1 MNRGK
6 NDRRE
11 RRNCEICKI
20 LFSREI
26 RILILEMVRGINEI
40 NQISCFWILDIREM
54 YRLRNLLERKMNDV
68 AFVAIF
74 MITIEPKF
82 ESIFSIIH

>member
-11 RRNCEICKI
+11 RRNCEI

-26 RILILEMVRGINEI
+26 WILILEMVRGINEI

>member
-11 RRNCEICKI
+11 RRNCEI

-26 RILILEMVRGINEI
+26 RILILEIVRGINEI

>member
-11 RRNCEICKI
+11 RRNCEI

-74 MITIEPKF
+74 MITIEAKF

>member
-11 RRNCEICKI
+11 RRNCEI

-74 MITIEPKF
+74 ITIEPKF

>member
-11 RRNCEICKI
+11 RRNCEI

-26 RILILEMVRGINEI
+26 WILILEMVRGINEI

-74 MITIEPKF
+74 MITIEAKF

>member
-11 RRNCEICKI
+11 RRNCEI